1 MSNLFKKEYLEKK
14 MKEERDKQRKWF
26 VYLVLFYKR
35 INMIILWLAIL
46 INASVIVY
54 MIYNFN
60 VGIKVFILN
69 QYFVLSYYIKVRKER
84 VNK

>member
-35 INMIILWLAIL
+35 INMIVLWLAIL

-60 VGIKVFILN
+60 VGIIVFILN

-84 VNK
+84 VSK

>member
-35 INMIILWLAIL
+35 INMIVLWLAIL
-46 INASVIVY
+46 INASIIVY

-60 VGIKVFILN
+60 VGIIVFILN

>member
-35 INMIILWLAIL
+35 INMIVLWLAIL
-46 INASVIVY
+46 INASIIVY

-60 VGIKVFILN
+60 VGIIVFILN
-69 QYFVLSYYIKVRKER
+69 QYFVLSYYIKVRKES

>member
-26 VYLVLFYKR
+26 VDLVLFYKR
-35 INMIILWLAIL
+35 INMISLWLAIL

-60 VGIKVFILN
+60 VGIIVFILN

>member
-35 INMIILWLAIL
+35 INMIVLWLAIL

-60 VGIKVFILN
+60 VGIIVFILN